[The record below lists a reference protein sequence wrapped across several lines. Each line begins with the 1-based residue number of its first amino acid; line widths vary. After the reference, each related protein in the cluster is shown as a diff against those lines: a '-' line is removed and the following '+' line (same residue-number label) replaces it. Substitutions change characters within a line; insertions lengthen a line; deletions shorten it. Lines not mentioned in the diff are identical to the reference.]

1 MFFTYHP
8 ERSSLLVTVTVGD
21 AYFERWKKN
30 SFESWKNYA
39 EQYDFG
45 IVALTTNLVRNLH
58 PGWNK
63 FRMLEALES
72 HFSHTSNVLVMDAD
86 QIFSPIAPNLNDQ
99 FATGRIGVV
108 PQKYGPHQ
116 KLLSYLRKAH
126 LDREY
131 PLDSFLIAE
140 PHSQFDETDFPE
152 LSALRFYSSGF
163 VTIPPEQRNPIIE
176 FSHSGPSDPY
186 SKLDGG
192 GDQIPFLRFLA
203 AQDPVLL
210 TQEWQGIWPEIMAT
224 KHPYLYVNRNKKLAS
239 FALASSLL
247 EHHCIHF
254 STTWPEKDFWDI
266 PFRKSWDEIFPRV
279 EQVSIE
285 EYLRKHLSPRL
296 YGQIVSPGEF
306 FLPEEQLPTAQQG
319 SIVG

>member
-8 ERSSLLVTVTVGD
+8 ERSTLLVTVAVGD

-30 SFESWKNYA
+30 SFESWKGYA
-39 EQYDFG
+39 DRFGFG
-45 IVALTTNLVRNLH
+45 IIALTKNLAKGLH

-63 FRMLEALES
+63 FKVLEALES
-72 HFSHTSNVLVMDAD
+72 YISQTSNILVMDAD
-86 QIFSPIAPNLNDQ
+86 QVFSPIAPNLDEQ

-126 LDREY
+126 LDKDY

-140 PHSQFDETDFPE
+140 PNSHFGQTDFPE
-152 LSALRFYSSGF
+152 LSEIRFFSSGF
-163 VTIPPEQRNPIIE
+163 VTIPPEQRPRLIE
-176 FSHSGPSDPY
+176 FSHWGPSDTY

-203 AQDPVLL
+203 AQDPVFLGR
-210 TQEWQGIWPEIMAT
+210 EWQGIWPEIMANT
-224 KHPYLYVNRNKKLAS
+224 HPYLYVKRSTSLAS

-247 EHHCIHF
+247 DHYCIHF
-254 STTWPEKDFWDI
+254 STTWPEKDFWDV
-266 PFRKSWDEIFPRV
+266 PFRQSWDEIFPNIGDV
-279 EQVSIE
+279 TIE
-285 EYLRKHLSPRL
+285 GYLRENLSPRL
-296 YGQIVSPGEF
+296 YGQLPSPGKF
-306 FLPEEQLPTAQQG
+306 FQQSEDLPTK
-319 SIVG
+319 S